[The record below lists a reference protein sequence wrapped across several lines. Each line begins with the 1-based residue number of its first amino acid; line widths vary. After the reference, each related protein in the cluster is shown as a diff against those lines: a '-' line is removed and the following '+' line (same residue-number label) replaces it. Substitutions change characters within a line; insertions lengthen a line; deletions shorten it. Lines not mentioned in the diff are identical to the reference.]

1 MRKEMHSAH
10 LLNVY
15 IIFIYQKSSHDIF
28 KLFET
33 GHKDKQNNVK
43 LLNFLFHRKSFFL
56 SRKSFSGI
64 FVV

>member
-33 GHKDKQNNVK
+33 GHEDKQNNVK
-43 LLNFLFHRKSFFL
+43 LLNFF
-56 SRKSFSGI
+56 I
-64 FVV
+64 PP